1 MRERERERENK
12 RKTKKDRLRVHPANT
27 AAKLTGKQDRST
39 ARVGGFNPEL
49 VRLRRR
55 SAPVSLVRT
64 LRVLP
69 SRSLGPH
76 LSLSLS
82 LSTLPRGAPD
92 PLVPSTR
99 SLSRYPIPLDVSP
112 SIRSSLSLLLSRSL
126 FCLSN
131 LHGYC
136 SRVPFSPRHPP
147 KLSRSLFLARSV
159 TIIVRAPAPL
169 LGLSPPPTRNLS
181 YCFARPSRAFL
192 ILAGRSV
199 PRSLFGA
206 RARADLLPFASA
218 IITSH

>member
-1 MRERERERENK
+1 MRERERKNK

-76 LSLSLS
+76 LSLSFS
-82 LSTLPRGAPD
+82 LHLAERRPRS
-92 PLVPSTR
+92 LVPSTR
-99 SLSRYPIPLDVSP
+99 SLSRYQSPIDVSP

-136 SRVPFSPRHPP
+136 SCVLFSPAIHRNSLV
-147 KLSRSLFLARSV
+147 LSFSLARLPSSCAH
-159 TIIVRAPAPL
+159 RL
-169 LGLSPPPTRNLS
+169 LSSASPPPHPKPLLLFRASLP
-181 YCFARPSRAFL
+181 CFPHPHRP
-192 ILAGRSV
+192 IGT

>member
-76 LSLSLS
+76 LSLSFS
-82 LSTLPRGAPD
+82 LHLAERRPRS
-92 PLVPSTR
+92 LVPSTR
-99 SLSRYPIPLDVSP
+99 SLSRYQSPLDVSP

-136 SRVPFSPRHPP
+136 SCVPFSPAIHRNSLV
-147 KLSRSLFLARSV
+147 LSFSLARLPSSCAH
-159 TIIVRAPAPL
+159 RL
-169 LGLSPPPTRNLS
+169 LSSASPPPTRNLS